1 MRGLCSFKLT
11 AEIATQ
17 GTHSGLAGGI
27 LPDTWR
33 IINLLIRRLED
44 PETGKV
50 IDDFHVPIP
59 DYFFEEAKQV
69 AELVGDKLYSDFH
82 LHEGVTPISKE
93 DVANMYLNGRWR
105 PSLTIVGVDGLPP
118 TTKAGNV
125 I

>member
-1 MRGLCSFKLT
+1 MFNLEV
-11 AEIATQ
+11 EIASQ

-50 IDDFHVPIP
+50 IDDLHVPIP
-59 DYFFEEAKQV
+59 DYFFEEAKTV
-69 AELVGDKLYSDFH
+69 AALVGEKLYSDFH
-82 LHEGVTPISKE
+82 LHDGVNPISKE
-93 DVANMYLNGRWR
+93 DLANLYLNGTWR
-105 PSLTIVGVDGLPP
+105 PSLTITGVDGLPP